1 MRKDLVSYH
10 EDLMMTLRNPGERA
24 EYINAALEDGDPK
37 VLLMALR
44 HVAEATGGMRSLSMK
59 TRLSRETLYRTLSP
73 KGNPELSS
81 LERIFRALGLS
92 LRAVPARRH
101 APAH

>member
-1 MRKDLVSYH
+1 MRKDLVSYRQ
-10 EDLMMTLRNPGERA
+10 DLMETLRKPGDRA

-44 HVAEATGGMRSLSMK
+44 HVAEATGGMRRLSVK
-59 TRLSRETLYRTLSP
+59 SNLSRETLYRTLSP
-73 KGNPELSS
+73 KGNPGLSS
-81 LERIFRALGLS
+81 LERIFRGLGMA
-92 LRAVPARRH
+92 LRAVPNRKH

>member
-10 EDLMMTLRNPGERA
+10 DDLIKALHDPKERA
-24 EYINAALEDGDPK
+24 EYINTALEDGNPK

-44 HVAEATGGMRSLSMK
+44 HVAEATGGMRALS
-59 TRLSRETLYRTLSP
+59 TRAKLSRETLYRTLSP

-81 LERIFRALGLS
+81 LERILRSLGLS
-92 LRAVPARRH
+92 LRVEPRKQAH
-101 APAH
+101 AH